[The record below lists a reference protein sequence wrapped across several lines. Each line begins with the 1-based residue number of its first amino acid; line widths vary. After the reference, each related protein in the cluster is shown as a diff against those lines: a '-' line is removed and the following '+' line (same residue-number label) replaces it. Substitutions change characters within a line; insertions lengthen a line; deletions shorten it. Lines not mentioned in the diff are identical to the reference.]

1 MIDWINVFISILI
14 PTALGYIILSILI
27 NKKIN
32 SLMKISLSYGL
43 GMGLLAIWMLFIAI
57 IGYRFNIVT
66 IKIPLL
72 LLVFCLSLGLLLR
85 KKYCPSTKNL
95 PATTLSSISDIK
107 YYVST
112 HITKTIIYIILLC
125 YIAHNIFFVFW
136 QATNIPIYT
145 WDALATIAFKAK
157 IFYFEG
163 RLPDLNLLPHK
174 TYPLLVPFLET
185 WVAINLG
192 HWDDQLIKIIFPCAF
207 ISFLGI
213 FYSFLRV
220 YINKFWALIGSAILL
235 SSNFFIYHA
244 TISYRDFFLMYY
256 NCSTIMLLLLWNK
269 TKIQPLLFLSSLF
282 AGFATFTKL
291 EGTAF
296 LPILFLLFLII
307 TLKQNYPIKNKIKQI
322 VIFTIPATSICL
334 NYHIYKITHNVVKSD
349 KTVLEFNLSKLL
361 LSPHIIAVF
370 LRNMF
375 LSSNWSIVWIIFFI
389 SLLRLKE
396 NIYNKKTTLF
406 IILATLLFF
415 AEYILV
421 ALFTT
426 NYVWI
431 AGDLNMMGLSRL
443 LLHFYPLSVLTIIFL
458 TGSPYI
464 DKKHQDNSQ

>member
-1 MIDWINVFISILI
+1 MIDWINVFISIFI
-14 PTALGYIILSILI
+14 PTTLGYIILSILI

-43 GMGLLAIWMLFIAI
+43 GMGVLAIWMLFIAI
-57 IGYRFNIVT
+57 IGLRFNIIT
-66 IKIPLL
+66 IKMPLIL
-72 LLVFCLSLGLLLR
+72 LILSLSLR
-85 KKYCPSTKNL
+85 LFIRRKYCRPSTKNL
-95 PATTLSSISDIK
+95 PATTLFSISNVK

-112 HITKTIIYIILLC
+112 HITKTILYTILLC

-157 IFYFEG
+157 IFFFEG
-163 RLPDLNLLPHK
+163 KLPNLNLLPHK

-192 HWDDQLIKIIFPCAF
+192 HWDDQLIKIIFPYAF

-213 FYSFLRV
+213 FYSFLKIYTNRL
-220 YINKFWALIGSAILL
+220 WALIGSSILL
-235 SSNFFIYHA
+235 SSNLFVYHA

-256 NCSTIMLLLLWNK
+256 NCSTIILLLLWDK
-269 TKIQPLLFLSSLF
+269 TKSPSILLLSSLF

-296 LPILFLLFLII
+296 LPILLLFFLLII
-307 TLKQNYPIKNKIKQI
+307 LRQNYPIKKKIKQI
-322 VIFTIPATSICL
+322 IIFTIPATSICL
-334 NYHIYKITHNVVKSD
+334 SYHIYKITHNVIKSD
-349 KTVLEFNLSKLL
+349 KTVFDFTLSKLL
-361 LSPHIIAVF
+361 LFPHIIIVF

-375 LSSNWSIVWIIFFI
+375 LSSNWSIVWIVFFI

-396 NIYNKKTTLF
+396 NIYNKKTALS
-406 IILATLLFF
+406 IIFVILLFF
-415 AEYILV
+415 TEYALV
-421 ALFTT
+421 ALFTA

-443 LLHFYPLSVLTIIFL
+443 LLHFYPLSVLTIIL
-458 TGSPYI
+458 LAGSPYI
-464 DKKHQDNSQ
+464 DKTHQNNY